1 MFKRLFLLFLTL
13 SLFSFN
19 ADGKVRL
26 PGVIG
31 NGMILQQQSEARLWG
46 WSKPG
51 YSVEVKASWL
61 TESYTTKVGKDGKW
75 LVKIKT
81 PAAGYTPLSI
91 TFTDDDR
98 EHVVVSDVL
107 SGEVWVC
114 AGQSNMEMP
123 IQGFW
128 ACPVEGS
135 NEVIV
140 EANRYKGI
148 RYVKIPSVMRM
159 TPQDDAQCEWRKA
172 DTGNVAD
179 CSAVGYFFA
188 RALNRSL
195 DIPVGL
201 ILANKGGTRVESWLD
216 EANLKKY
223 TQEPLDSADIVKK
236 FSADYHRPLVWGN
249 GTFNPIINYSIKG
262 ILFYQGCSN
271 VGDPEG
277 QYTSRLKL
285 LVEQW
290 RRDFRQGDFPFYFVQ
305 IAPFVAGDRDGD
317 WNTRLRQQQLE
328 ASRVIPNS
336 GIVCTQDL
344 VYPYEVDQIHPS
356 QKRQVG
362 ERLAYLALNQQYGY
376 PNLPCLSPSYKSMR
390 VEGNTCYIELNDTYH
405 SMNRMQGIEGFELA
419 GEDRVFHPATAIWNF
434 DQGVVLK
441 SAEVQKPVAARY
453 CWRNFQMGNFAN
465 AAGLPLFPFRTD
477 KW

>member
-1 MFKRLFLLFLTL
+1 MFNRLCLLLL
-13 SLFSFN
+13 SLFAFLFS
-19 ADGKVRL
+19 AEAKVKL
-26 PGVIG
+26 PHVIS

-51 YSVEVKASWL
+51 YTVEVTTSWL
-61 TESYTTKVGKDGKW
+61 AESCTTKVGKDGKW
-75 LVKIKT
+75 SLKVKT
-81 PAAGYTPLSI
+81 PKAGYTPLSI
-91 TFTDDDR
+91 TFTDNDKAR
-98 EHVVVSDVL
+98 VVVSDVL

-114 AGQSNMEMP
+114 GGQSNMEMP
-123 IQGFW
+123 IRGFW
-128 ACPVEGS
+128 ACPVESS
-135 NEVIV
+135 NEVIA
-140 EANRYKGI
+140 EANRHKGI
-148 RYVKIPSVMRM
+148 RYVKIPSVMSM
-159 TPQDDAQCEWRKA
+159 SPLEDASCEWKNA
-172 DTGNVAD
+172 DTHNVAD
-179 CSAVGYFFA
+179 CSAAGYFFA
-188 RALNRSL
+188 RTINGTL
-195 DIPVGL
+195 DVPVGL

-216 EANLKKY
+216 EDNLKRN
-223 TQEPLDSADIVKK
+223 TQEPLDSAGIVKK
-236 FSADYHRPLVWGN
+236 YEADYHRPLVWGN
-249 GTFNPIINYSIKG
+249 GTFSPIVNYSVKG

-271 VGDPEG
+271 VGDPAG

-290 RRDFRQGDFPFYFVQ
+290 RRDFRQGDIPFYFVQ
-305 IAPFVAGDRDGD
+305 IAPFSSGDKDGD

-376 PNLPCLSPSYKSMR
+376 SDLPCLSPSYKSMR
-390 VEGNTCYIELNDTYH
+390 VEGSTCYIKLNDTYH

-419 GEDRVFHPATAIWNF
+419 GEDKVFHPATATWNF
-434 DQGVVLK
+434 DQGVILK
-441 SAEVQKPVAARY
+441 CAEVQKPVAVRY

-477 KW
+477 QW